1 MDYDASQAP
10 DAETW
15 LEADED
21 DRIEAVLE
29 YHDGLDDHPEAG
41 SMQAHARMHAIVE
54 TQIASGEPAATGEKL
69 DELTD
74 AGVDRHAALHAIA
87 GPVSHVVYGVAGAD
101 ESADDR
107 EVMARKVAEVTVED
121 GREQE
126 KTWGAYAPDE

>member
-15 LEADED
+15 LEADEEE
-21 DRIEAVLE
+21 RIEAVLE

-54 TQIASGEPAATGEKL
+54 TQIASGEPAATSEKL
-69 DELTD
+69 DELTE

-87 GPVSHVVYGVAGAD
+87 GPVSHVVYGVAGGESED
-101 ESADDR
+101 ET

-126 KTWGAYAPDE
+126 KTWGAYAPND